1 MLFRS
6 LVDVSD
12 AEIIASTPISNDN
25 YFYEL
30 QVDNMP
36 FALDAYNLS
45 SSYQDDESI
54 LENITIYPNP
64 SSSFIYTKSN
74 TELEASVF
82 DVTGKLIM
90 SEYFTTK
97 LDISQLE
104 KGPYILNLSDGVNT
118 STHKIIKE

>member
-1 MLFRS
+1 MVQNETSGYLK

-45 SSYQDDESI
+45 SSHQDDESTF
-54 LENITIYPNP
+54 ENITIYPNP
-64 SSSFIYTKSN
+64 SSDFINIKSN
-74 TELEASVF
+74 MVLEVSVF
-82 DVTGKLIM
+82 DVTNGKHN
-90 SEYFTTK
+90 E
-97 LDISQLE
+97 
-104 KGPYILNLSDGVNT
+104 
-118 STHKIIKE
+118 